1 MPTWCDEHGRGGV
14 PAYWLIVNDWLV
26 LPLQPTNRPTGDVFL
41 AVTCLY
47 RGMREDE
54 ERRPQ
59 QALLVAE
66 KLRLHREEL
75 LRLMAGQP
83 LPRRRVTTRECQAS
97 SRCRDPHVWI
107 RDHSTAG
114 ALAPMHGT

>member
-1 MPTWCDEHGRGGV
+1 MVREHGRGGI

-41 AVTCLY
+41 AVTCMY

-54 ERRPQ
+54 ELRPR
-59 QALLVAE
+59 QALLCAE
-66 KLRLHREEL
+66 KVPAASRGAPSSRG
-75 LRLMAGQP
+75 RPVAAAG
-83 LPRRRVTTRECQAS
+83 RVTPRECQAS

-107 RDHSTAG
+107 RDHWTG
-114 ALAPMHGT
+114 ARSRR